1 MKQGNRPDE
10 SLSPEE
16 TDHVARVFA
25 LAEQVFGS
33 RDRALNWL
41 RSKDRRVNGRTPLG
55 ILHTESGRCLVEN
68 MLSQIDEGIY
78 T

>member
-1 MKQGNRPDE
+1 MKQGNTPDE

-41 RSKDRRVNGRTPLG
+41 RSQGSPRQRADTSRNPS
-55 ILHTESGRCLVEN
+55 H
-68 MLSQIDEGIY
+68 
-78 T
+78 